1 MRICMRPVNL
11 GRLVDIARITQN
23 NTTITPVIVSTELS
37 CSESRAV
44 EILDEMCDLSL
55 LEKEDKTYTTTP
67 LIQDFREAIIHENW
81 EAVHYIFQD
90 HAHYH
95 AFYEMVCQ
103 KKSATLDQLSD
114 ELAKH
119 GTPHFNK
126 TSMDV
131 VSDWAERIGSV
142 QRNVQNGEIYPVL
155 QNSIDFKTLL
165 LEIYHELN
173 YTHANFL
180 RQTYVE
186 IPKLRETLC
195 QRAFLSR
202 SQFDSLLTALCL
214 KNIGKLELSGA
225 PLTTHAKKTAKKI
238 KHVSSISY
246 SDRLSMKLT
255 SDQFLSGIQING
267 RMYYYLAYHGG
278 ELDE

>member
-1 MRICMRPVNL
+1 MRICMRPLNL
-11 GRLVDIARITQN
+11 GRLVDISRITQD
-23 NTTITPVIVSTELS
+23 TPEITSAEVSTTLS

-44 EILDEMCDLSL
+44 EILDEMCDLHL
-55 LEKEDKTYTTTP
+55 MEKNEKSYITTP
-67 LIQDFREAIIHENW
+67 IIQKFREAIIHENW
-81 EAVHYIFQD
+81 EAVHCIFQD
-90 HAHYH
+90 HTHYR
-95 AFYEMVCQ
+95 AFYDMVCQ
-103 KKSATLDQLSD
+103 QGSATLNKLFD
-114 ELAKH
+114 ELNKQ
-119 GTPHFNK
+119 GTPHFNR

-142 QRNVQNGEIYPVL
+142 QRNVQTGEIYPVL
-155 QNSIDFKTLL
+155 QNSIDFKSML
-165 LEIYHELN
+165 LETYQELN
-173 YTHANFL
+173 YTHANFM

-195 QRAFLSR
+195 QRTFLSR
-202 SQFDSLLTALCL
+202 SNFDILLISLCL

-238 KHVSSISY
+238 KHVSAISY

-255 SDQFLSGIQING
+255 SDQYLSGIQING
-267 RMYYYLAYHGG
+267 RVYYYLAYHGG

>member
-23 NTTITPVIVSTELS
+23 NPRLTTTEVSAALS
-37 CSESRAV
+37 CSESRAA

-55 LEKEDKTYTTTP
+55 LEKEEKIYTTTP
-67 LIQDFREAIIHENW
+67 QIQEFREAIIYENW
-81 EAVHYIFQD
+81 RAVHYIFMG
-90 HAHYH
+90 HTHYR

-103 KKSATLDQLSD
+103 QKSATLDKLFD
-114 ELAKH
+114 ELNRQ
-119 GTPHFNK
+119 GTPHFNR

-142 QRNVQNGEIYPVL
+142 QRNVQTGEIYPVL
-155 QNSIDFKTLL
+155 QNNIDFKTLL
-165 LEIYHELN
+165 LETYRELN
-173 YTHANFL
+173 YTHANFMH
-180 RQTYVE
+180 QTYVE
-186 IPKLRETLC
+186 IPKLRETIC

-202 SQFDSLLTALCL
+202 YHFDSNLATLCL

-238 KHVSSISY
+238 KHVSAISY

-255 SDQFLSGIQING
+255 SDQYLSGIQING

-278 ELDE
+278 ELNE